1 MKLTSK
7 FAIAFATILTLAACG
22 KKEAPPPPPPA
33 PAPATVAPAPDL
45 VNVPVS
51 VKQIVVANQIGA
63 DKKAV
68 APATSFAPGDTLYAV
83 IDTIGS
89 GKSTVTAKWTFHK
102 GDKSVS
108 VNETTQ
114 ELTLAGPATN
124 EFHIS
129 KPGGWPVGD
138 YQVEV
143 FLNGASVGAQ
153 KFAVK

>member
-1 MKLTSK
+1 M
-7 FAIAFATILTLAACG
+7 FAAVLAVTACG
-22 KKEAPPPPPPA
+22 KKEAPPPA
-33 PAPATVAPAPDL
+33 PAPVAVAPAPDL

-51 VKQIVVANQIGA
+51 VKQVVVANQIGA

-68 APATSFAPGDTLYAV
+68 APATSFAPADTLYAV
-83 IDTIGS
+83 VETIGTGNAS
-89 GKSTVTAKWTFHK
+89 VKAVWTFHK
-102 GDKSVS
+102 GDKVAQ
-108 VNETTQ
+108 VNETVQ
-114 ELTLAGPATN
+114 ELVLAGPATS